1 MEIIEIP
8 KERIS
13 EIESLWCEL
22 NELNHERSKDFKDYF
37 SSFTFSDRSKKL
49 LENEDLA
56 IFAANVNSDLV
67 GYCIAEC
74 NHGVGEV
81 ESLYVNP
88 IFQGSSFGL
97 QIVGAALSWLRARG
111 CNRIN
116 VSVSVGNE
124 EAIPFYEKLGFKKR
138 LHILQINN
146 S

>member
-22 NELNHERSKDFKDYF
+22 NELHHVRSKDFKDYF

-49 LENEDLA
+49 LENEVPA
-56 IFAANVNSDLV
+56 TFAAKVNSDLV
-67 GYCIAEC
+67 GYCIATC
-74 NHGVGEV
+74 NYGVGEI
-81 ESLYVNP
+81 ESLYINP
-88 IFQGSSFGL
+88 KFQGASFGL
-97 QIVGAALSWLRARG
+97 QLAEAALYWLGARG

-138 LHILQINN
+138 FHILKINN